1 MLKKCIASVMMLAM
15 ILGVSFQVEAQ
26 ESKNYSMWETVML
39 TPDYTNLKV
48 FGENMSKHKEMYHK
62 DGVFNSIVYNI
73 ASGPNAGNL
82 IWQMGPMM
90 FKHSDSRPEGAH
102 DIDWRDNVLPYVKK
116 IQTVEYWTQDD
127 DLSNTSMLT
136 DVIGAYPILFIRF
149 MKIKDDG
156 LYLMKDFFKKVSAT
170 IKSMP
175 GENPWSI
182 YYNEFIQ
189 GDLGRHVTSVGFSKN
204 WTEFDKDD
212 PNFKEA
218 FEKIHGK
225 NSFQDFLEARD
236 HLFEDTY
243 DEIWVYN
250 ENLSG
255 D

>member
-48 FGENMSKHKEMYHK
+48 FGENMSKHNEMYHK

-175 GENPWSI
+175 GENPWGI

-204 WTEFDKDD
+204 WTEFDKDG